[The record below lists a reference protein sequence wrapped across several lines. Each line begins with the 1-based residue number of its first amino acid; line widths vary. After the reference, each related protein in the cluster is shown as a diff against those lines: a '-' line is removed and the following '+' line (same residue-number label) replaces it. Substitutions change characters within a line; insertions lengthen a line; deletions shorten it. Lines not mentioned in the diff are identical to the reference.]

1 MTRWIGADEV
11 GRLLVPGMTVF
22 VAGATAEPL
31 EILEA
36 LSLQGERCA
45 GVRFVSVSLPGVNHT
60 DFCEFH
66 ADTRS
71 VAFFATRA
79 NRTSLENGQAEF
91 MRLGYSAIYEFLSSG
106 PEIDLALVQ
115 LPPMQTGQPV
125 SLGICADFLPAVL
138 DRAGRVIGEINSRQ
152 PVPCNAPSM
161 QPGRLDFAIACDR
174 EVPVI
179 PVPVASPETNEI
191 GRLVAHEIEDGSCI
205 QVGIGAIPNAVLSA
219 LGNKNDLGCH
229 SGMISEAVK
238 DLARAGNITGVRK
251 TVDTGKIVTGV
262 VLGSEALVRW
272 AGTAQELAIRPV
284 SYTHDTA
291 VISAMDRFISIN
303 TALEV
308 DLSGRVNAESIG
320 GRQVSGPGGAVDM
333 MRGAA
338 GSRGGKSFIALNS
351 TAKDGQV
358 SRIVPALQPGTAV
371 TAAGSDT
378 DFIVTEFG
386 ARRVRGLRGEARA
399 RALIEI
405 AHPDFRDQLADEWKE
420 PTPV

>member
-91 MRLGYSAIYEFLSSG
+91 MRLGYSASYEFLSSG

-161 QPGRLDFAIACDR
+161 QPGRL
-174 EVPVI
+174 
-179 PVPVASPETNEI
+179 
-191 GRLVAHEIEDGSCI
+191 
-205 QVGIGAIPNAVLSA
+205 
-219 LGNKNDLGCH
+219 
-229 SGMISEAVK
+229 
-238 DLARAGNITGVRK
+238 